1 MTTDEKLY
9 RQEGIIVGLEMAI
22 SSVERAGSLA
32 ELQTLLETEKAAYH
46 EMKVKNGYDPTATL
60 R

>member
-9 RQEGIIVGLEMAI
+9 RQAGIIAGLEIAI
-22 SSVERAGSLA
+22 SSVERTGSLA
-32 ELQTLLETEKAAYH
+32 ELQTLLETEKAAYR
-46 EMKVKNGYDPTATL
+46 MIKVKNGYDPTATL